1 MGVGIS
7 KQRCEKLRD
16 DGSLLVHRNAGI
28 GPGFVWS
35 DAAIGGLWKGKAG
48 TGSAPI
54 KPNVSFKLVSPPE
67 HLNRGLVKMGDF
79 EDMARARKK
88 KRGELASKKAQRLA
102 TKAASAAELAS
113 LELQFVKRLVECDA
127 CGEMHT
133 KKDHSQYKHH
143 CGLKLKEKCHTT
155 CCMCGAR
162 GHLTCP

>member
-1 MGVGIS
+1 MGAGIS
-7 KQRCEKLRD
+7 KQRCETLRD
-16 DGSLLVHRNAGI
+16 DGSILVHRNAGI

-35 DAAIGGLWKGKAG
+35 DAAIGGLWKGKEG
-48 TGSAPI
+48 TGTAPI
-54 KPNVSFKLVSPPE
+54 EPNVSFQLVSPPE

-113 LELQFVKRLVECDA
+113 LELQFAKRLVECDA

-133 KKDHSQYKHH
+133 KRGLSQHKRR
-143 CGLKLKEKCHTT
+143 CGLKLKEIFAQHVVCVGQGVT
-155 CCMCGAR
+155 
-162 GHLTCP
+162 